1 MVVRERIEKARWL
14 VVLYPDAAEAR
25 GTLRY
30 TGLPPRPDFVSG
42 RLARSNAE
50 VGAS

>member
-1 MVVRERIEKARWL
+1 MVVRERIEEAHW
-14 VVLYPDAAEAR
+14 LYPDAAEAG

-30 TGLPPRPDFVSG
+30 TGLPSQPDFVSG

>member
-1 MVVRERIEKARWL
+1 MVVRERIEKAHWL
-14 VVLYPDAAEAR
+14 VALYPDAAEAS

-30 TGLPPRPDFVSG
+30 TGLPPRPVVSG